1 VSAAADAE
9 PGLTPTSYLVLGL
22 VHAYPGSTS
31 YDLKVIVAGS
41 IGYFWTFPH
50 SQLYAE
56 PARLV
61 DLGLLADDREA
72 TGRKRRRFTITTAGV
87 EALERWLARPAAA
100 PTEIRDLA
108 VLQLFFSSAVTPQ
121 QVRELAHAQI
131 TAHDARLAEYEDI
144 AARAVSNTGGGTP
157 YMYATLQLGL
167 RFERAALEF
176 WREIAAGADEIAQG
190 RLAAI
195 GFPT

>member
-1 VSAAADAE
+1 VSADADAE

-41 IGYFWTFPH
+41 IGYFWPFPH

-61 DLGLLADDREA
+61 ELGLLSDDRET
-72 TGRKRRRFTITTAGV
+72 TGRKRRRFTITTTGV
-87 EALERWLARPAAA
+87 DALERWLARPAAA

-108 VLQLFFSSAVTPQ
+108 VLQLFFGSVVSAD
-121 QVRELAHAQI
+121 QVRELAHTQI
-131 TAHDARLAEYEDI
+131 SAHDARLTEYEEI
-144 AARAVSNTGGGTP
+144 AERAVRNTGGGTAH
-157 YMYATLQLGL
+157 MYATLQLGL
-167 RFERAALEF
+167 RFERAAIEF

>member
-1 VSAAADAE
+1 MSADADAE

-31 YDLKVIVAGS
+31 YDLKAIVAGS

-61 DLGLLADDREA
+61 ELGLLHDDREA
-72 TGRKRRRFTITTAGV
+72 TGRKRRRFTITSAGV
-87 EALERWLARPAAA
+87 EALERWLASPAAA

-108 VLQLFFSSAVTPQ
+108 VLQLFFSSAVSPA

-131 TAHDARLAEYEDI
+131 IAHDARLAEYEDI
-144 AARAVSNTGGGTP
+144 AARAMDDEGGGTP
-157 YMYATLQLGL
+157 HMYATLQLGL